1 MQNAPFASA
10 REVTRGIAELVR
22 PPRRMKPS
30 EASAQWLSN
39 DKGAWSP
46 HLAPM
51 MVEPLDMLASRQYT
65 GIVLVGPQRI
75 GKTFSLIIAG
85 ITYIVTCAPGDML
98 VVHMSQDVARDFS
111 RMEIDRVIRYSPELA
126 ARLSPRARDDNTFDK
141 FFRSGVVLKIG
152 WPAISQLSGKTLK
165 YVFLTDYDRPE
176 NRDDVGGEGPMW
188 DLAHKRVQTYMSR
201 GKCLAE
207 SSPGEPY
214 DDPQWQP
221 RSPHEAPPAHGILE
235 LYNRGTRARWYWP
248 CLHCRE
254 YWEPK
259 PGLAPFAVPEFE
271 EVKELVLRED
281 PASLAAKFSS
291 AVCPHCGGTHEM
303 DQKPEMNARGRWVHE
318 GQTIDVDGNVTG
330 ERRETPYVSYW
341 IGGAAAPFQ
350 RWDGLLYN
358 YFQGVLTYVKTGD
371 EGLLQTTTSS
381 DQGAA
386 YLPQALGKRRGTE
399 ELTQRL
405 EEAEKG
411 VVPADVRFLTAA
423 VDVQAH
429 RFVVEVFG
437 WGVGLQSWLVD
448 RFSITASDRPEGDKF
463 AAVDPAAY
471 VEDWMVLVDQVV
483 ERKYPV
489 SGLELELGPL
499 LVLVDSGGREG
510 VTDKAYE
517 FWRAMRAKELGKKVR
532 LIKGVGN
539 INAPRVQETWPDARA
554 RKDRKAGR
562 GDVPVWLLNVN
573 VIKDGI
579 HGDLSR
585 QEIGPGYVHL
595 PNWADEGFFAELT
608 AEVRTAKGWEREGH
622 TPNEA
627 FDLHCYNRAACIVL
641 KAEAINWEKPP
652 EWAMP
657 VDERLTL
664 AKARE
669 KERAAKARIERPRKR
684 NWVKNW

>member
-1 MQNAPFASA
+1 MLATYASS

-30 EASAQWLSN
+30 EAAAKWLHN
-39 DKGAWSP
+39 DKGPWSP

-51 MVEPLDMLASRQYT
+51 MVEPLDELASRHYT
-65 GIVLVGPQRI
+65 GIVFVGPQRT
-75 GKTFSLIIAG
+75 GKTFGLIDAG
-85 ITYIVTCAPGDML
+85 ITYIVTCAPGDTL
-98 VVHMSQDVARDFS
+98 VVQMSQDVARDFS
-111 RMEIDRVIRYSPELA
+111 RMEIDRVIRHSPELA
-126 ARLSPRARDDNTFDK
+126 ARLSPRARDDNTYDK
-141 FFRSGVVLKIG
+141 FFRSGIALKLG
-152 WPAISQLSGKTLK
+152 WPALSQVSGKTLK

-176 NRDDVGGEGPMW
+176 NRDDVGGEGPLW

-207 SSPGEPY
+207 SSPGDPY
-214 DDPQWQP
+214 EDPQWRA
-221 RSPHEAPPAHGILE
+221 RSPHEAPPARGILE

-248 CLHCRE
+248 CMHCGE

-259 PGLAPFAVPEFE
+259 PGLAPFAVPELD
-271 EVKELVLRED
+271 EVKELVLLED
-281 PASLAAKFSS
+281 PSTLAARFAK
-291 AVCPHCGGTHEM
+291 AICPHCGAAHEM
-303 DQKPEMNARGRWVHE
+303 DQRPEMNARGRWVHE
-318 GQTIDVDGNVTG
+318 GQVIAADGTVSG
-330 ERRETPYVSYW
+330 ERRDTPFVSYW
-341 IGGAAAPFQ
+341 MGGAAAPFQ

-358 YFQGVLTYVKTGD
+358 YFQGVQTYVKTGD
-371 EGLLQTTTSS
+371 EGPLQTTTSS

-386 YLPQALGKRRGTE
+386 YLPQAMGKRRGTE

-405 EEAEKG
+405 EESEKG

-448 RFSITASDRPEGDKF
+448 RFSITASNRPEGEKF

-489 SGLELELGPL
+489 SGLELELGSL
-499 LVLVDSGGREG
+499 LTFVDSGGREG

-517 FWRAMRAKELGKKVR
+517 FWRAMNAKGLGKKVR

-573 VIKDGI
+573 VIKDGV
-579 HGDLSR
+579 HGDLDR
-585 QEIGPGYVHL
+585 KEVGPGYVHL
-595 PNWADEGFFAELT
+595 PTWVDDEFFKELV
-608 AEVRTAKGWEREGH
+608 AEVRTVKGWVREH
-622 TPNEA
+622 SIPNEA
-627 FDLHCYNRAACIVL
+627 FDLHTYNRGACIVL
-641 KAEAINWEKPP
+641 QAEAINWEKPP
-652 EWAMP
+652 AWAMP
-657 VDERLTL
+657 LAERPARAEARAE
-664 AKARE
+664 AK
-669 KERAAKARIERPRKR
+669 KERKSKPRR
-684 NWVKNW
+684 NWVTQW